1 MNMHYFVNHESKG
14 RIRFLI
20 AILFYLLASLSTSA
34 AAQSSGIHIH
44 LTNASFEELF
54 KEIEK
59 KSSYTFLYKTEMIQS
74 KSKRNFQFSN
84 RPVRE
89 ILDQVLKPEG
99 LTYTIDDNVII
110 VKLDEQ
116 LQRKPETGG
125 SREIKGRVLDNEGI
139 PLIGAG
145 VMLTG
150 NTAIGV
156 ATDIDGLFTLKIP
169 AAIERPVLRFT
180 YVGMKTIERA
190 VSDNME
196 IQMEPLSTVLEEV
209 IIESGYGLVQ
219 KRSDMVGSAFQVD
232 SKQIENLP
240 AARID
245 NMLEGLVPGLVIGFN
260 SDSDANTRPRF
271 STRIRGEGSL
281 TASSEPIWIVDGVR
295 MYTGGNTNL
304 ITGVESAI
312 SPLSYLNP
320 DDIESMTVLRDA
332 SAVSLYGADGSNGV
346 ILVTTKKGGSA
357 KPIFNVSL
365 NSGISH
371 VNNSLKFK
379 VLDAQQYM
387 TLAKESYLNRYA
399 ATDPD
404 MLFFPFQNVSNNSYS
419 ATNTDWYDVFYDT
432 GYYTQLNLSFMGG
445 TDKVRNYFSTSY
457 YDGEST
463 VIGNNQQRFS
473 VRLNTDVQLH
483 RRIKFSLKSG
493 FSYNINTIFSP
504 GSNYY
509 EFLPIFSPYND
520 DGSFRLYNRYYT
532 QDSNGEAVI
541 KDYRFFN
548 SVAER
553 EENDFIQ
560 RAFAN
565 NTSASLSFDLMDGL
579 SLTTQ
584 FGLDFQSVLEHRYNA
599 MSNWSGRNTLDGGKE
614 VGYAYRNNANTLS
627 WNMVERLNYNK
638 VFGDH
643 AVGALIGFEAM
654 SRENRNVSAS
664 GNTFVNDYIKEVSYA
679 VNRNGSS
686 SQNIHHS
693 ASFIGQANYSYDNRY
708 FLTVNS
714 RRDGN
719 SDFGEDVRW
728 AQFGSA
734 GVAWNIHN
742 ESFFKSEAINQLK
755 LKASYGTAGNS
766 RLGGIQAR
774 GTYTY
779 GNSYNGQPASVMG
792 SIRNKTLSWETSYIT
807 NVGASLRLLDRVS
820 VELEVYTKRTE
831 DMLSNTAI
839 SFTTG
844 QSAIDTNIG
853 SMRNNGVELNI
864 ESENIKTDNFSWF
877 TSLNMAHTSNK
888 ILTLNV
894 ARLGSSNIV
903 WREGYDKNTLNIVRW
918 AGVNP
923 RNGEP
928 LWYDSNGNITNVYS
942 SNNAVPYKST
952 IPDLTGGISSNLRYR
967 SFSFQILMSYVIGGY
982 SFSSFSRNVNSDG
995 LNIMNQNQSINQMD
1009 RWQKPGDIALSP
1021 KPYWGLSTYSTMN
1034 STRYL
1039 YNTTHLK
1046 LKNIVLGYSIPK
1058 SFLNR
1063 WGINSGEV
1071 SLIVDNIAIITQNYS
1086 KLNSYRQSMSGY
1098 PLETT
1103 YSMSLSMSF

>member
-1 MNMHYFVNHESKG
+1 MHYFVNNKSKG

-20 AILFYLLASLSTSA
+20 VILLFVLVSVSTSV

-44 LTNASFEELF
+44 LANASFEELF

-59 KSSYTFLYKTEMIQS
+59 KSTYTFLYKTETVQN
-74 KSKRNFQFSN
+74 KQRRNFQFSN
-84 RPVRE
+84 RPVKE
-89 ILDQVLKPEG
+89 ILEQVLKPEG
-99 LTYTIDDNVII
+99 MTYTIDDNVII
-110 VKLDEQ
+110 VKPDEQ
-116 LQRKPETGG
+116 LQQKPEIHGY
-125 SREIKGRVLDNEGI
+125 REIKGRVLDNEGM

-150 NTAIGV
+150 NSTIGV
-156 ATDIDGLFTLKIP
+156 ATDIEGLFTLKIP
-169 AAIERPVLRFT
+169 ATMERPVLRFT
-180 YVGMKTIERA
+180 YVGMKTIERP

-196 IQMEPLSTVLEEV
+196 VQMEALSTVLEEIV
-209 IIESGYGLVQ
+209 IESGYGLVQ

-260 SDSDANTRPRF
+260 SDSDNNTRPRF

-295 MYTGGNTNL
+295 IYTGGNTNL

-346 ILVTTKKGGSA
+346 ILVTTKKGRSA
-357 KPIFNVSL
+357 KPTFNVSI

-371 VNNSLKFK
+371 INNSLKFK
-379 VLDAQQYM
+379 VLNAEQYM

-399 ATDPD
+399 GTDPN
-404 MLFFPFQNVSNNSYS
+404 MLFFPFQDVENNAYS
-419 ATNTDWYDVFYDT
+419 QTNTDWYDVFYDT
-432 GYYTQLNLSFMGG
+432 GYETELNLSFTGG
-445 TDKVRNYFSTSY
+445 TDKVRNYLSLSY
-457 YDGEST
+457 YDNEST
-463 VIGNNQQRFS
+463 VKGNNQQRFS
-473 VRLNTDVQLH
+473 VRINTDIQLH
-483 RRIKFSLKSG
+483 KRIKFSLKSAS
-493 FSYNINTIFSP
+493 SYNINKIFSP
-504 GSNYY
+504 GSDYY

-520 DGSFRLYNRYYT
+520 DGSFRLYNSLYT

-541 KDYRFFN
+541 REYRFFN

-553 EENDFIQ
+553 EENDFKQ

-565 NTSASLSFDLMDGL
+565 NTSASLSLDLIDGL
-579 SLTTQ
+579 SLTSQ
-584 FGLDFQSVLEHRYNA
+584 FGLDYQNVLEHRYNA
-599 MSNWSGRNTLDGGKE
+599 MSNWSGRNILDDGKE

-627 WNMVERLNYNK
+627 WNMIERLNYNK

-643 AVGALIGFEAM
+643 AVGTLLGFEAM
-654 SRENRNVSAS
+654 SRENKNVSAS
-664 GNTFVNDYIKEVSYA
+664 GNTFVNDHIKEISYA

-693 ASFIGQANYSYDNRY
+693 ASFIGQANYSYASRY
-708 FLTVNS
+708 YLTVNA

-734 GVAWNIHN
+734 GIAWNIHN
-742 ESFFKSEAINQLK
+742 ESFFKSKVINQLK

-779 GNSYNGQPASVMG
+779 GDSYNGQPASIMG

-807 NVGASLRLLDRVS
+807 NIGASLRLLDRVS
-820 VELEVYTKRTE
+820 VDLEVYTKRTE

-839 SFTTG
+839 SLTTG

-864 ESENIKTDNFSWF
+864 ESENIKTEDFSWF

-888 ILTLNV
+888 ILTLNT
-894 ARLGSSNIV
+894 ARLGSTNIV

-928 LWYDSNGNITNVYS
+928 LWYDANGNITNVYS

-952 IPDLTGGISSNLRYR
+952 VPDLTGGISSNLRYR
-967 SFSFQILMSYVIGGY
+967 NIRFQMLMTYVIGGY
-982 SFSSFSRNVNSDG
+982 SFSSFSRSVNSDG
-995 LNIMNQNQSINQMD
+995 LNIMDQNQSINQMD

-1034 STRYL
+1034 STRFL
-1039 YNTTHLK
+1039 YSTTHLK
-1046 LKNIVLGYSIPK
+1046 LKNIVLGYNIPK
-1058 SFLNR
+1058 PFLNR
-1063 WGINSGEV
+1063 WGINSGAV
-1071 SLIVDNIAIITQNYS
+1071 SLIMDNIAIITPYS
-1086 KLNSYRQSMSGY
+1086 SKYNSYRQSMSGY

-1103 YSMSLSMSF
+1103 YSLSLSMSF

>member
-1 MNMHYFVNHESKG
+1 MNMNNFVNNMSKG
-14 RIRFLI
+14 KLRFFI
-20 AILFYLLASLSTSA
+20 AILLYVLVSVSTSV
-34 AAQSSGIHIH
+34 AAQSPGIHIH

-59 KSSYTFLYKTEMIQS
+59 KSTYTFLYKTETLQN
-74 KSKRNFQFSN
+74 KPRRNFQLTNKS
-84 RPVRE
+84 VKE
-89 ILDQVLKPEG
+89 ILDQVLIPEG

-110 VKLDEQ
+110 VKPDEQ
-116 LQRKPETGG
+116 RQRRSETRG

-145 VMLTG
+145 VMLIG
-150 NTAIGV
+150 NTTLGV
-156 ATDIDGLFTLKIP
+156 ATDIDGFFTLKIP
-169 AAIERPVLRFT
+169 AAMERPLLRFT

-190 VSDNME
+190 ASDNME
-196 IQMEPLSTVLEEV
+196 VQMEALSTVLEEV
-209 IIESGYGLVQ
+209 VIESGYGLVQ

-232 SKQIENLP
+232 AKQIENLP

-245 NMLEGLVPGLVIGFN
+245 NMLEGLVPGLVIDFN

-295 MYTGGNTNL
+295 IYTGGNTNMV
-304 ITGVESAI
+304 TGVESTI
-312 SPLSYLNP
+312 SPLSYMNP

-346 ILVTTKKGGSA
+346 ILVTTKKGVSS
-357 KPIFNVSL
+357 KPTFNVSV
-365 NSGISH
+365 NSGVSH
-371 VNNSLKFK
+371 INNTLKFK
-379 VLDAQQYM
+379 VLDGEQYM

-399 ATDPD
+399 ATDPN
-404 MLFFPFQNVSNNSYS
+404 MLLFPFQDVENNAYS
-419 ATNTDWYDVFYDT
+419 QTNTDWYDQFYDT
-432 GYYTQLNLSFMGG
+432 GYETELNLSFIGG
-445 TDKVRNYFSTSY
+445 TDKVRNYLSLSY
-457 YDGEST
+457 YDNEST
-463 VIGNNQQRFS
+463 VKGNNQQRFS
-473 VRLNTDVQLH
+473 VRINTDVQLH
-483 RRIKFSLKSG
+483 QRIKFSLKSAS
-493 FSYNINTIFSP
+493 SYNINKIFSP
-504 GSNYY
+504 GSDYY
-509 EFLPIFSPYND
+509 EYLPIVSPYND

-541 KDYRFFN
+541 RDYRFFN

-553 EENDFIQ
+553 EENDFMQ
-560 RAFAN
+560 YAFVN
-565 NTSASLSFDLMDGL
+565 NTIASLSLDLMDGL
-579 SLTTQ
+579 SFTSQ
-584 FGLDFQSVLEHRYNA
+584 FGLELQNVLENRYNA
-599 MSNWSGRNTLDGGKE
+599 MSNWSGRNILDNGKE

-627 WNMVERLNYNK
+627 WNMIERLNYNK
-638 VFGDH
+638 VFGKH
-643 AVGALIGFEAM
+643 AVGALLGFEAM
-654 SRENRNVSAS
+654 ARENRNVSAS

-679 VNRNGSS
+679 VNKSGSS

-693 ASFIGQANYSYDNRY
+693 ASFIGQANYAYASKYY
-708 FLTVNS
+708 LTVNA

-728 AQFGSA
+728 GQFGSV
-734 GVAWNIHN
+734 GVSWNMHN
-742 ESFFKSEAINQLK
+742 ESFFKSEVINQLK

-774 GTYTY
+774 GIYTY
-779 GNSYNGQPASVMG
+779 GNSYNGQPASIMG

-820 VELEVYTKRTE
+820 VELEAYTKHTE

-864 ESENIKTDNFSWF
+864 ETENIRTEDFSWF
-877 TSLNMAHTSNK
+877 TSLNMSHTSNK
-888 ILTLNV
+888 ILTLNA

-903 WREGYDKNTLNIVRW
+903 WREGDDKNTLNIVRW

-928 LWYDSNGNITNVYS
+928 LWYDANGNITNVYS

-952 IPDLTGGISSNLRYR
+952 VPDMTGGVSSNLRYR
-967 SFSFQILMSYVIGGY
+967 NVRFQMLMTYVIGGY
-982 SFSSFSRNVNSDG
+982 SFSSFSRSVNSDG
-995 LNIMNQNQSINQMD
+995 LNIMNQNQSINQLD

-1034 STRYL
+1034 STRFL
-1039 YNTTHLK
+1039 YSTTHLK

-1058 SFLNR
+1058 AFLNQ

-1071 SLIVDNIAIITQNYS
+1071 SLIVDNIAIITPNDS
-1086 KLNSYRQSMSGY
+1086 KLNSYRQSISGY
-1098 PLETT
+1098 PLETA